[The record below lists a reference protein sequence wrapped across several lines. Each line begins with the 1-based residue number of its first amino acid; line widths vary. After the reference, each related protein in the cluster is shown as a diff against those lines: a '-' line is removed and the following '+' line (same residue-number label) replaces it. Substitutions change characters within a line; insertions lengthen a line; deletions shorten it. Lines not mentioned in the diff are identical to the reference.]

1 VKRSEPRGLRIGTI
15 AAICLG
21 IAQLISMLMITSNLD
36 AITWNEAHDTGNI
49 GVAAGIALL
58 LGIIATVSWLT
69 SKMGETQPGALSN
82 NVAPLALGRAESATW
97 VGTARSRFRINL
109 LVFAVATIV
118 CVPVFFTH
126 QTGRWTIISSS
137 IIIASVFLCS
147 AKLR

>member
-1 VKRSEPRGLRIGTI
+1 VAVGIGTI

-69 SKMGETQPGALSN
+69 SKMGETHPGALSN

-137 IIIASVFLCS
+137 IIIASVFICS